1 MTKVAVASRSF
12 SRHPVLRAELL
23 ARYPD
28 ATFNDAG
35 LSLSGDALIDYLQ
48 GHDAAVIALEPM
60 TADVFAALPDLKVI
74 AKYGVGFDKLNLA
87 EMRARGIKLGW
98 SGGVNKRSV
107 AELVIA
113 FAISMLRGVP
123 MANSEVRGGTWRQVI
138 GPQLSDCTVGIVG
151 CGHVGKD
158 LGRILRHGFG
168 CRVLA
173 YDVLDFP
180 DYYSKTGVEP
190 VSMQTL
196 LNESDVVSLHVPY
209 GTGTRNLID
218 TKGFAQMKDGAV
230 LINTA
235 RGGLVD
241 EAALK
246 AALLDGKLKAA
257 AFDVFAS
264 EPPDDHELLNLPNFL
279 ATPHIGGSA
288 AEAILNMGRAAI
300 EGLSDHRVPEPGV
313 FPPPPW
319 PGE

>member
-23 ARYPD
+23 ARYPG

-35 LSLSGDALIDYLQ
+35 LSLNGDALIEYLQ

-87 EMRARGIKLGW
+87 EMRTRGIKLGW
-98 SGGVNKRSV
+98 TGGVNKRSV

-113 FAISMLRGVP
+113 FAINMLRGVP
-123 MANSEVRGGTWRQVI
+123 LAHAEVRGGTWRQVI

-158 LGRILRHGFG
+158 LGRILRNGFG

-173 YDVLDFP
+173 HDVLDFP
-180 DYYSKTGVEP
+180 AYYAEMGIEP
-190 VSMQTL
+190 VSMQVL
-196 LNESDVVSLHVPY
+196 LREADVVSLHVPY
-209 GTGTRNLID
+209 GTGTQNLID
-218 TKGFAQMKDGAV
+218 ADALAQMKDTAV

-246 AALLDGKLKAA
+246 AALMSGALFAA
-257 AFDVFAS
+257 AFDVFVS
-264 EPPDDHELLNLPNFL
+264 EPPEDQELLDLPNFL

-288 AEAILNMGRAAI
+288 AEAILSMGRAAI
-300 EGLSDHRVPEPGV
+300 KGLSDHRVPEPGV

>member
-1 MTKVAVASRSF
+1 MTRVAVASRSF

-28 ATFNDAG
+28 ATFNGAG
-35 LSLSGDALIDYLQ
+35 LSLSDTALIDYLR

-60 TADVFAALPDLKVI
+60 TAEVFAALPDLKVI

-87 EMRARGIKLGW
+87 EMRARGIRLGW

-113 FAISMLRGVP
+113 FAINMLRGVP
-123 MANSEVRGGTWRQVI
+123 MANAEVRSGTWRQVI
-138 GPQLSDCTVGIVG
+138 GPQVSDCTFGIIG

-158 LGRILRHGFG
+158 LGRILRGGFG

-173 YDVLDFP
+173 HDVLAFP
-180 DYYSKTGVEP
+180 DYYAETRVEP
-190 VSMQTL
+190 VSMQIL
-196 LNESDVVSLHVPY
+196 LREADVVSLHVPY
-209 GTGTRNLID
+209 GTGTQNLID
-218 TKGFAQMKDGAV
+218 AAALAEMKDTAV

-246 AALLDGKLKAA
+246 AALMNKKLFAA
-257 AFDVFAS
+257 AFDVFAC
-264 EPPDDHELLNLPNFL
+264 EPPEDQELLNLSNFL
-279 ATPHIGGSA
+279 ATPHIGGSSS
-288 AEAILNMGRAAI
+288 EAILAMGRAAI
-300 EGLSDHRVPEPGV
+300 EGLSDHRIPEPGV

>member
-23 ARYPD
+23 ARFPD
-28 ATFNDAG
+28 ATFNE
-35 LSLSGDALIDYLQ
+35 SGVALKDDALIRYLQ
-48 GHDAAVIALEPM
+48 GHGAAVIALEPM
-60 TADVFAALPDLKVI
+60 TANVFAALPELKVI
-74 AKYGVGFDKLNLA
+74 AKYGVGFDKLNLG
-87 EMRARGIKLGW
+87 EMQTRGIKLGW
-98 SGGVNKRSV
+98 TGGINKRSV

-113 FAISMLRGVP
+113 FAINMLRGVP
-123 MANSEVRGGTWRQVI
+123 MANAEVVSGTWRQVI

-158 LGRILRHGFG
+158 LGRMLRAGFG

-173 YDVLDFP
+173 HDVLEFP
-180 DYYSKTGVEP
+180 AYYAETGIES

-196 LNESDVVSLHVPY
+196 LRESDVVSLHVPY
-209 GTGTRNLID
+209 GSSTQNLID
-218 TKGFAQMKDGAV
+218 AAALALMKDTAI

-246 AALLDGKLKAA
+246 TALMNDALRAA

-264 EPPDDHELLNLPNFL
+264 EPPEDQELLELDNFL

-300 EGLSDHRVPEPGV
+300 EGLTDNRVPEPGV

>member
-1 MTKVAVASRSF
+1 MTRVAVASRSF
-12 SRHPVLRAELL
+12 SRHPLLRAELL
-23 ARYPD
+23 VRYPD

-35 LSLSGDALIDYLQ
+35 LSLSGDALIDYLK

-60 TADVFAALPDLKVI
+60 TADVFAALPSLKVI

-98 SGGVNKRSV
+98 TGGVNKRSV

-123 MANSEVRGGTWRQVI
+123 MANAEVRSGTWRQVI

-158 LGRILRHGFG
+158 LGRILRSGFG
-168 CRVLA
+168 CHVLA
-173 YDVLDFP
+173 HDVLDFP
-180 DYYSKTGVEP
+180 TYYAETGVEP
-190 VSMQTL
+190 VTL
-196 LNESDVVSLHVPY
+196 QVLLREADVVSLHVPF
-209 GTGTRNLID
+209 GTGTQNLID
-218 TKGFAQMKDGAV
+218 AAALAQMKDTAV

-246 AALLDGKLKAA
+246 AALINKKLFAA

-264 EPPDDHELLNLPNFL
+264 EPPEDQELLDLPNFL

-300 EGLSDHRVPEPGV
+300 EGLSDHRIPEPGV

>member
-12 SRHPVLRAELL
+12 SRHPMLRAELL
-23 ARYPD
+23 AHYPD

-35 LSLSGDALIDYLQ
+35 LSLNGDALIEYLR
-48 GHDAAVIALEPM
+48 GHDAAIIALEPM

-113 FAISMLRGVP
+113 FAINMLRGVP
-123 MANSEVRGGTWRQVI
+123 IANAEVRGGTWRQMI

-158 LGRILRHGFG
+158 LGRILRSGFG

-173 YDVLDFP
+173 YDVLDFTA
-180 DYYSKTGVEP
+180 YYTETGVEP

-196 LNESDVVSLHVPY
+196 LQNSDVVSLHVPF
-209 GTGTRNLID
+209 GTSTQNLIGAEAL
-218 TKGFAQMKDGAV
+218 TQMKDTAV

-246 AALLDGKLKAA
+246 AALMSGALFAA
-257 AFDVFAS
+257 AFDVFAN
-264 EPPDDHELLNLPNFL
+264 EPPEDQELLELPNFL

-288 AEAILNMGRAAI
+288 AEAILSMGRAAI

>member
-12 SRHPVLRAELL
+12 SRHPVLRSELL
-23 ARYPD
+23 ACYPD

-35 LSLSGDALIDYLQ
+35 LSLNGDALIEYLQ

-60 TADVFAALPDLKVI
+60 TTDVFAALPDLKVI

-87 EMRARGIKLGW
+87 EMRTRGIKLGW
-98 SGGVNKRSV
+98 TGGVNKRSV

-113 FAISMLRGVP
+113 FAINMLRGVP
-123 MANSEVRGGTWRQVI
+123 KANADVRAGTWRQVI

-158 LGRILRHGFG
+158 LGRILRNGFG

-173 YDVLDFP
+173 HDVLDFP
-180 DYYSKTGVEP
+180 AYYAEMGVEP
-190 VSMQTL
+190 VSMQVL
-196 LNESDVVSLHVPY
+196 LREADVVSLHVPY
-209 GTGTRNLID
+209 GTGTQNLID
-218 TKGFAQMKDGAV
+218 ADALAQMKDTAV

-246 AALLDGKLKAA
+246 AALMSGALFAA
-257 AFDVFAS
+257 AFDVFVS
-264 EPPDDHELLNLPNFL
+264 EPPEDQELLDLPNFL

-288 AEAILNMGRAAI
+288 AEAILSMGRAAI
-300 EGLSDHRVPEPGV
+300 KGLSDHRVPEPGV